1 MKSTQL
7 LIETLAR
14 GQERLED
21 TLDQMTIEEA
31 NTMPAPLIKSVTWLI
46 WHTARELDLQISGLN
61 GSEPLWLSEGWSE
74 KFSLDLPNDT
84 EDWRHTPEEAKKS
97 L

>member
-46 WHTARELDLQISGLN
+46 
-61 GSEPLWLSEGWSE
+61 
-74 KFSLDLPNDT
+74 
-84 EDWRHTPEEAKKS
+84 
-97 L
+97 